1 MNRKS
6 LGFGS
11 IVTLI
16 FACGFL
22 MPNLGIAEYPEKAVT
37 FICPWPAGGS
47 TDVTARTL
55 TQAAKK
61 SFPKPMV
68 VLNRQGGAGTI
79 GTAETIQS
87 KPDGYTVG
95 LSAGMALT
103 LQPHRT
109 KLPYGPPSDYTPI
122 IRLIKLPLCVAV
134 KKEAPWKSIKE
145 LIEYAK
151 SNPGKVR
158 IGHAG
163 IGQTDYLVAELLKM
177 KSGTDIALV
186 PFPGSVENLSALLG
200 GHIEAMSTYHGVVLP
215 QVNAGKVRILGVFEE
230 ERNPRFPDAPTLR
243 ESGYDIAMNVYYLVI
258 GPKDLAPQIVDM
270 LHQTFK
276 KAIEDPIF
284 IQAMETNAYTVAY
297 EGPKDL
303 KDRLIRD
310 YEQNAKL
317 VDLFNLRQK

>member
-1 MNRKS
+1 MKRIILWICLSS
-6 LGFGS
+6 LLFFSYSVIIPEGS
-11 IVTLI
+11 
-16 FACGFL
+16 CS
-22 MPNLGIAEYPEKAVT
+22 EYPEKAVT

-55 TQAAKK
+55 TQAAKAY
-61 SFPKPMV
+61 FPKPMV
-68 VLNRQGGAGTI
+68 VVNRQGGAGTI
-79 GTAETIQS
+79 GTAEVIQS

-122 IRLIKLPLCVAV
+122 IRLIKLPLCLAV
-134 KKEAPWKSIKE
+134 KKDAPWKSVKE
-145 LIEYAK
+145 LIDHAK

-163 IGQTDYLVAELLKM
+163 IGQTDYLLAELLKM
-177 KSGTDIALV
+177 KSGADMALV

-200 GHIEAMSTYHGVVLP
+200 GHIEVMSTYHGVVLP
-215 QVNAGKVRILGVFEE
+215 QVNAGKLRILGVFEE

-243 ESGYDIAMNVYYLVI
+243 EAGYDIVMSVYYLVV
-258 GPKDLAPQIVDM
+258 GPKDLPPKALEM
-270 LHQTFK
+270 LHQAFK

-284 IQAMETNAYTVAY
+284 IKAMETNAYTVAY
-297 EGPKDL
+297 EGPQDL
-303 KDRLIRD
+303 KNRLIRD